1 MLSIACELL
10 PRKYAGV
17 TILMRKTIFLLC
29 LIGLLLAGIAAQNI
43 QGTADANP
51 HSQQQAGHTYHF
63 SLSIHRIMRIDQL
76 DPAQYNSAQ
85 DYSLWAYSACS
96 TAAMAEVANFY
107 GHHYRI
113 ADILKVQASL
123 GEITPKLGLVED
135 AGIARS
141 MAKFGFTTMWGYRWT
156 LDQVIQLANRGTPV
170 IVGWPPSRYD
180 GGHLVVVTSGTSS
193 TISIA
198 DSSRFNR
205 RILTRAQFMQWWA
218 GFVAIVTPAQGVQL

>member
-1 MLSIACELL
+1 
-10 PRKYAGV
+10 
-17 TILMRKTIFLLC
+17 MRKTIFLLC
-29 LIGLLLAGIAAQNI
+29 LIVLLCIGVAAQNL
-43 QGTADANP
+43 QGTADATP
-51 HSQQQAGHTYHF
+51 HSQQQPGHTYHF
-63 SLSIHRIMRIDQL
+63 SLAVHQVVRINQIDP
-76 DPAQYNSAQ
+76 DQYTSAA
-85 DYSLWAYSACS
+85 DYQLWAYSTCS

-113 ADILKVQASL
+113 ADILKVQAAL

-135 AGIARS
+135 AGIART
-141 MAKFGFTTMWGYRWT
+141 MAKFGFQTSWGYRWT
-156 LDQVIQLANRGTPV
+156 LDQVIHLANRGTPV

-205 RILTRAQFMQWWA
+205 HTLTRAQFMQWWA

>member
-1 MLSIACELL
+1 
-10 PRKYAGV
+10 
-17 TILMRKTIFLLC
+17 MRKTIFLLC
-29 LIGLLLAGIAAQNI
+29 LIGLLLAGIAAQNL
-43 QGTADANP
+43 QGTADATP
-51 HSQQQAGHTYHF
+51 HSQQQPNHTYHF
-63 SLSIHRIMRIDQL
+63 SLAIHQVTRISQL
-76 DPAQYNSAQ
+76 DPDQYNSAA
-85 DYSLWAYSACS
+85 DYQTWAYSTCS
-96 TAAMAEVANFY
+96 TAAMVEVANAY

-135 AGIARS
+135 AGIART
-141 MAKFGFTTMWGYRWT
+141 MAKFGFTTAWGYHWT
-156 LDQVIQLANRGTPV
+156 LDQLIQRANTGTPV
-170 IVGWPPSRYD
+170 IVSWPPSRYD

-205 RILTRAQFMQWWA
+205 HILTRAQFMHWWA